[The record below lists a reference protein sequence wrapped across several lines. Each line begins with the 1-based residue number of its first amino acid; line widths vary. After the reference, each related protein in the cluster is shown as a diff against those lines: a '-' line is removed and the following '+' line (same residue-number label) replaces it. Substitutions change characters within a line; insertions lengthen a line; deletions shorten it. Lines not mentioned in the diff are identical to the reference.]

1 MGSRDPPMIVSRGFQ
16 SALPVPVRLSH
27 HQNGYLYVTMNKSAG
42 IAIGVIV
49 VAGAL
54 ATAGAWYTGNQLEG
68 ALNDSISK
76 TNQELAKSF
85 KGTDTSVKLEM
96 LSLDKHFF
104 SSTAHYRVDIQ
115 NLSDS
120 TQGGQFLF
128 VDHIEHGPIPLSHLK
143 TLNLLPVM
151 ALSNFQMEKSPSAEK
166 WFAMSKDVPPLTGQA
181 SIGYDRATKGTLQ
194 MAPLEMTD
202 VDGTL
207 RFSGLDLNAES
218 SANAEKF
225 TLAGDMD
232 NLQLNVASPD
242 GPVSIEIKGMTF
254 DTGGTKGKSGFYLGH
269 TNMKIQNAGFQ
280 VVGKPQV
287 QIRDFTNTNLVQ
299 EDAGNLAAQINY
311 DAGMIAYAGKDVG
324 SAHMG
329 FKIANFDVLA
339 TQALY
344 QLYQDK
350 ILPQQQEAAQ
360 EKRPFR
366 LELSPADQELMNT
379 QMKTLLAAKPHIE
392 LEKLSLK
399 TSNGESHMRIA
410 VDLADPGPL
419 DQPSDALLMKSLG
432 EVNAKVVL
440 SKPMIRDLA
449 TQQAMREGQTDLKVI
464 ADQAKA
470 AGDMA
475 SAMAEMMQLAKVD
488 GDNIVSD
495 LHYANQMVDFNG
507 QKMTVQQFMSNVMGK
522 VGVLGNQ

>member
-1 MGSRDPPMIVSRGFQ
+1 
-16 SALPVPVRLSH
+16 
-27 HQNGYLYVTMNKSAG
+27 MNKSAG

-76 TNQELAKSF
+76 ANQELAKSF

-202 VDGTL
+202 VDGTF

-218 SANAEKF
+218 SADAEKF
-225 TLAGDMD
+225 SLAGNMD

-287 QIRDFTNTNLVQ
+287 QIRDFTNTNLAQ

-350 ILPQQQEAAQ
+350 ILPQQQQAAL

-366 LELSPADQELMNT
+366 LELNTADQELMNT
-379 QMKTLLAAKPHIE
+379 QMKTLLAAKTAHRAG
-392 LEKLSLK
+392 K
-399 TSNGESHMRIA
+399 T
-410 VDLADPGPL
+410 LAQ
-419 DQPSDALLMKSLG
+419 DQQ
-432 EVNAKVVL
+432 
-440 SKPMIRDLA
+440 R
-449 TQQAMREGQTDLKVI
+449 
-464 ADQAKA
+464 
-470 AGDMA
+470 
-475 SAMAEMMQLAKVD
+475 
-488 GDNIVSD
+488 
-495 LHYANQMVDFNG
+495 
-507 QKMTVQQFMSNVMGK
+507 
-522 VGVLGNQ
+522 

>member
-1 MGSRDPPMIVSRGFQ
+1 
-16 SALPVPVRLSH
+16 
-27 HQNGYLYVTMNKSAG
+27 MNKSAG

-54 ATAGAWYTGNQLEG
+54 VTGGAWYTGNQLEG

-76 TNQELAKSF
+76 ANQELSKSF
-85 KGTDTSVKLEM
+85 NGTDTSVKLEM
-96 LSLDKHFF
+96 VSLEKHFF

-128 VDHIEHGPIPLSHLK
+128 VDQIEHGPIPLSRLK

-151 ALSNFQMEKSPSAEK
+151 ALSNFQMEKSPDADK
-166 WFAMSKDVPPLTGQA
+166 WFAMSKGVPPLKGQA
-181 SIGYDRATKGTLQ
+181 SISYDRATRGTLQ

-202 VDGTL
+202 VDGTFS
-207 RFSGLDLNAES
+207 FSGLDLNVES
-218 SANAEKF
+218 SADAEKF
-225 TLAGDMD
+225 SLAGNMD
-232 NLQLNVASPD
+232 NLQLNVASAE
-242 GPVSIEIKGMTF
+242 GPVSIEVKGMTF

-269 TNMKIQNAGFQ
+269 TNMKVQNAGFQ
-280 VVGKPQV
+280 LVGKPKV
-287 QIRDFTNTNLVQ
+287 QIKDFTNTNLAQ
-299 EDAGNLAAQINY
+299 EDAGNLAAQVNY
-311 DAGMIAYAGKDVG
+311 DAGMISYGGKEVGAG
-324 SAHMG
+324 HMG
-329 FKIANFDVLA
+329 FKIANFDVMA

-344 QLYQDK
+344 QLYQEK
-350 ILPQQQEAAQ
+350 ILPQQQQAAAL

-366 LELSPADQELMNT
+366 LELNAADQELMNT
-379 QMKTLLAAKPHIE
+379 QMKKLLTAKPHIE

-410 VDLADPGPL
+410 VDLTDPGAL
-419 DQPSDALLMKSLG
+419 DQPSDALLLKTLG

-449 TQQAMREGQTDLKVI
+449 TQQAIREGQTDLKVI
-464 ADQAKA
+464 AEQAKA
-470 AGDMA
+470 ASDMA
-475 SAMAEMMQLAKVD
+475 SVMAEMMQLAKVD

-495 LHYANQMVDFNG
+495 LHYANEMVDFNG

-522 VGVLGNQ
+522 VGALGGQ

>member
-1 MGSRDPPMIVSRGFQ
+1 MIVSRGFQ

-27 HQNGYLYVTMNKSAG
+27 HQNGYLHVTMNKSAG

-202 VDGTL
+202 VDGTF

-225 TLAGDMD
+225 TLAGNMD

-299 EDAGNLAAQINY
+299 EDAGNVAAQINY

-350 ILPQQQEAAQ
+350 ILPQQQQAVQ

-419 DQPSDALLMKSLG
+419 DQPSDALLKKSLG

-507 QKMTVQQFMSNVMGK
+507 QKMTVQQFMTNVMGK